1 MELRFQG
8 QPVSSGIAMGRLR
21 VEARGCS
28 APLIRT
34 ILPTEI
40 EAEWQRFETALE
52 RTELEIKVLKT
63 RVEELSGANEAAI
76 FDAHLLFLRDRMIIS
91 RLRKEMPKRLQN
103 IDSVYYA
110 VVQNFMEAMRQ
121 VDDAYLRSRVTD
133 IADVLQ
139 RVLKNQHA
147 VVAIQYGRH
156 PHPGLAH
163 QIRHTHHRGQ
173 PQRTGQNGRMRNSR
187 AHLRDKAQH
196 ILRIQVSS
204 VTGSQVIG
212 CQKTGFLAHRPVAAG
227 SGAPQVQVLQHTL
240 QHV

>member
-1 MELRFQG
+1 MERRFQG

-28 APLIRT
+28 APVIRT

-110 VVQNFMEAMRQ
+110 VVQNFMEAMRH
-121 VDDAYLRSRVTD
+121 VAYGDPKRLFSYRLDPVSQSRMGN
-133 IADVLQ
+133 ACE
-139 RVLKNQHA
+139 A
-147 VVAIQYGRH
+147 
-156 PHPGLAH
+156 
-163 QIRHTHHRGQ
+163 
-173 PQRTGQNGRMRNSR
+173 
-187 AHLRDKAQH
+187 
-196 ILRIQVSS
+196 
-204 VTGSQVIG
+204 
-212 CQKTGFLAHRPVAAG
+212 FLAAQLERG
-227 SGAPQVQVLQHTL
+227 FRTL
-240 QHV
+240 DFYKQLKL